1 MLNEDVELD
10 VVNNEDEEEEAEV
23 DPDVLNEDVRLGVDV
38 DKVVEDEAFELD
50 EVDEP
55 NRLDEG
61 VGFDVDDELVEVL
74 ETNTVVML
82 ADDVDPVIVAE
93 LVGELGVDDGG
104 VADNEDGVKLDEM
117 NVPVVDTELEV
128 VEDDPLGVIEDTELD
143 VVDDDKVVEALAVE
157 IVEEVDGLT
166 ELETELEDDVPTEKE
181 VADDVP
187 ELELPLL
194 DPTVVVLCVLK
205 ELEEED
211 SELLLATVVKLDPLG
226 EPVAPEDLVL
236 PALEFADVV
245 IDDEE
250 SVELPPP
257 DELVLDMDEGDEEEV
272 DVLENVELESVVAI
286 DDDVVPV
293 PLVTEDEKEFDEL
306 AVVEPIDVVA
316 IEEVDELVPLVLD
329 EVDGEEELEDV
340 VTPDAGGIYDD
351 ADDGVFWEDV
361 LPEKDEA
368 ADEIFCV
375 SVDATVVLEGL

>member
-128 VEDDPLGVIEDTELD
+128 VKDDPLGVIEDTELD
-143 VVDDDKVVEALAVE
+143 VVDDDKFVEALAVD

-329 EVDGEEELEDV
+329 EVEGEEELEDV
-340 VTPDAGGIYDD
+340 VTPDAGGVYDD